1 MQPKAIKVNP
11 DVKGAELDTSSRLN
25 YAKVYNIEHNVKV
38 KNFGSLNPESLRDL
52 IEQFNA
58 VFTSKLPTFAA
69 PQDRETKPDRTGQGS
84 KTGGRQQYL
93 GIAHQNSVTQ
103 HTRNLQAATRGGQG
117 TVANTQ
123 ANSAGARGQQ
133 QSLETVESEDDEE
146 DDEEDD
152 DGDGDEEDDAENDDD
167 DGAEEESDAE
177 DADETADA
185 DDDADEDDDED
196 DADDDDDDDDEE
208 DDDENGNAQ

>member
-11 DVKGAELDTSSRLN
+11 DVKGAELDTNSRLN

-69 PQDRETKPDRTGQGS
+69 PQDRETKPDWTGQGS

-93 GIAHQNSVTQ
+93 GIAHRNSVTQ

-146 DDEEDD
+146 DDEEDN
-152 DGDGDEEDDAENDDD
+152 DGDGDEADDAGNEDN

-177 DADETADA
+177 DANENADADEEDDEEDA
-185 DDDADEDDDED
+185 DDDDDED
-196 DADDDDDDDDEE
+196 NDDDDDDDEN
-208 DDDENGNAQ
+208 DNAQ